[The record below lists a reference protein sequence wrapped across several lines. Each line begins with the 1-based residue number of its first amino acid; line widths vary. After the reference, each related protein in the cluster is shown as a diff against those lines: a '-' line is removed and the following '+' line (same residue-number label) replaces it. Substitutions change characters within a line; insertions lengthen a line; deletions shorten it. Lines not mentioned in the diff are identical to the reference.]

1 MSAQKKNAVRYTEI
15 RNSKALRD
23 YFVDERFEAGIQLRG
38 TEVKSI
44 RGGRAQIN
52 DAFGRVEKGELWL
65 HGAHIEQY
73 AFGNIHNHDAKR
85 IRKLLLHAHQIRKIE
100 QALVSGGRALI
111 PLRMYFKEA
120 LVKVEVA
127 LCTGKKLFD
136 KRETLKKKVQMR
148 DVEKIMKSYRRG

>member
-1 MSAQKKNAVRYTEI
+1 MSAQPKDAKRYTEI

-44 RGGRAQIN
+44 RAGKAQIS
-52 DAFGRVEKGELWL
+52 DAFARVEKGEVWL
-65 HGAHIEQY
+65 YGAHIEQY

-85 IRKLLLHAHQIRKIE
+85 IRKLLLHRRHIEKIKH
-100 QALVSGGRALI
+100 ALEAGGRALV
-111 PLRMYFKEA
+111 PLRMYFKGG

-127 LCTGKKLFD
+127 LGSGKKLFD
-136 KRETLKKKVQMR
+136 KREDLKKRVVDREIDK
-148 DVEKIMKSYRRG
+148 EMKERRG

>member
-1 MSAQKKNAVRYTEI
+1 MSAQAKNSKRHTEI
-15 RNSKALRD
+15 RNAKALRD

-44 RGGRAQIN
+44 RAGKAQIS
-52 DAFGRVEKGELWL
+52 DGFGRVEKGEVWL

-73 AFGNIHNHDAKR
+73 AFGNIFNHDAKR
-85 IRKLLLHAHQIRKIE
+85 VRKLLLHRRDIQKI
-100 QALVSGGRALI
+100 QMALDAGGRALV

-136 KRETLKKKVQMR
+136 RREDLKTRVAKREIDRELKN
-148 DVEKIMKSYRRG
+148 RRR

>member
-1 MSAQKKNAVRYTEI
+1 MAAQKKDTSRYTEI

-44 RGGRAQIN
+44 RAGKAQIN
-52 DAFGRVEKGELWL
+52 DAFGRVEQGEVWL

-85 IRKLLLHAHQIRKIE
+85 IRKLLLHRHHIRKI
-100 QALVSGGRALI
+100 QLALEAGGRALV

-120 LVKVEVA
+120 LVKVEVG

-136 KRETLKKKVQMR
+136 KRETLKKNAEQREVDQALK
-148 DVEKIMKSYRRG
+148 YRRG

>member
-1 MSAQKKNAVRYTEI
+1 MAAQKKESERYTEI

-44 RGGRAQIN
+44 RAGKAQIN
-52 DAFGRVEKGELWL
+52 DAFGRVEKGEVWL
-65 HGAHIEQY
+65 HNAHIEQY
-73 AFGNIHNHDAKR
+73 AFGNIHNHEAKR
-85 IRKLLLHAHQIRKIE
+85 TRKLLLHRHQIRKIA
-100 QALVSGGRALI
+100 QALESGGRALV
-111 PLRMYFKEA
+111 PLRMYFKDA

-127 LCTGKKLFD
+127 LATGKKLFD

-148 DVEKIMKSYRRG
+148 DVEKAMKSYRRG

>member
-1 MSAQKKNAVRYTEI
+1 MTAKKKDATRYTEI

-44 RGGRAQIN
+44 RAGKAQIN
-52 DAFGRVEKGELWL
+52 DAFGRVEKGEVWL

-85 IRKLLLHAHQIRKIE
+85 VRKLLLHRHHIRKI
-100 QALVSGGRALI
+100 QVALDSGGRALV
-111 PLRMYFKEA
+111 PLRMYFKDA

-136 KRETLKKKVQMR
+136 KRETLKKKVEMR
-148 DVEKIMKSYRRG
+148 DVDRAMKSYRR

>member
-1 MSAQKKNAVRYTEI
+1 MAAQKKDAPRFTEI

-44 RGGRAQIN
+44 RAGKAQIS
-52 DAFGRVEKGELWL
+52 DAFARVEKGEVWL
-65 HGAHIEQY
+65 HGADIEQY

-85 IRKLLLHAHQIRKIE
+85 IRKLLLHRRHIDKI
-100 QALVSGGRALI
+100 QHALEAGGRALV

-127 LCTGKKLFD
+127 LGTGKKLFD
-136 KRETLKKKVQMR
+136 RRDDLKKKAELREVDQA
-148 DVEKIMKSYRRG
+148 MKQRK

>member
-1 MSAQKKNAVRYTEI
+1 MAQNKDSRRYTEI

-23 YFVDERFEAGIQLRG
+23 YFVDERFEAGIQLHG

-44 RGGRAQIN
+44 RAGRAQIN
-52 DAFGRVEKGELWL
+52 DAFGRIEKGELWL
-65 HGAHIEQY
+65 HNAHIEQY
-73 AFGNIHNHDAKR
+73 AFGNIYNHDARR
-85 IRKLLLHAHQIRKIE
+85 IRKLLLHRHQLRKIQ
-100 QALVSGGRALI
+100 QALEAGGRALV

-136 KRETLKKKVQMR
+136 KRETLKKKAELR
-148 DVEKIMKSYRRG
+148 DVDKAMKFHRR